1 MLHEIKITHDRR
13 RGQFPIEALQA
24 ITGVNVDKVNTI
36 SVFTEEYIIAIIV
49 EEDEEDLLG
58 IVFEL
63 GMLVQTALLCK

>member
-13 RGQFPIEALQA
+13 RGQFPIEALQG
-24 ITGVNVDKVNTI
+24 ITGVNVDKVDSH